1 MTEVCSALNGHAHHT
16 HLRLR
21 KHHER
26 MQELEIGK
34 SAVKQC
40 VLDMTCPLHLWIH
53 GICGFLQWTW
63 TRLWLPSFH
72 MHGGEVHELLYS
84 SHWIYE
90 QLMHSRGEVVIFLSC
105 AANDWQL
112 AHVPGNNPP
121 LTFIQTSLITFSSK
135 KKDTKVG
142 GEMWEEEEGERR
154 NERIMGGGD
163 GTKMSQIQYMHVW
176 NCERIKVCQNTF
188 YTTNIQ
194 TK

>member
-1 MTEVCSALNGHAHHT
+1 MKEVN
-16 HLRLR
+16 
-21 KHHER
+21 ER

-84 SHWIYE
+84 SLWIYE

-105 AANDWQL
+105 ANDWQL

-135 KKDTKVG
+135 KKKRHQSRRGNVG
-142 GEMWEEEEGERR
+142 RRRRREEEWE
-154 NERIMGGGD
+154 NNGGWGRD
-163 GTKMSQIQYMHVW
+163 
-176 NCERIKVCQNTF
+176 
-188 YTTNIQ
+188 
-194 TK
+194 